1 MVHKI
6 DLFDPRLVS
15 PLDVL
20 VKNFFDNDAVFN
32 KPDNRSIKHPVDV
45 FEDDNGLTFEVACT
59 GLDKSDV
66 DITIE
71 GDILKITYNKGE
83 EERKSDNTPG
93 REQRRYYHNGIK
105 RSSFDFGWKVARRF
119 ELAKANAEMNNGL
132 LLVEIPYANESKP
145 KSLKI
150 K

>member
-1 MVHKI
+1 MVHKL
-6 DLFDPRLVS
+6 DLFDPRFVS

-20 VKNFFDNDAVFN
+20 VKNFFDQDAVFN

-45 FEDDNGLTFEVACT
+45 FENDSGLTFEVACT
-59 GLDKSDV
+59 GLSKADV

-71 GDILKITYNKGE
+71 GDILKITH
-83 EERKSDNTPG
+83 ERSDEGSKSDNTPG
-93 REQRRYYHNGIK
+93 KEQKRYYHNGIK
-105 RSSFDFGWKVARRF
+105 RSSFNFGWKVARRF
-119 ELAKANAEMNNGL
+119 ELAKANAEMTNGL
-132 LLVEIPYANESKP
+132 LTIVVPYANESKP

>member
-1 MVHKI
+1 MTVQQYG
-6 DLFDPRLVS
+6 FNYS

-20 VKNFFDNDAVFN
+20 VKNFFDNDSVFN
-32 KPDNRSIKHPVDV
+32 KPDNRSVKHPIDIY
-45 FEDDNGLTFEVACT
+45 EDDNGLTFEVACT

-71 GDILKITYNKGE
+71 GDVLKIAYDKDENQKIGD
-83 EERKSDNTPG
+83 K
-93 REQRRYYHNGIK
+93 QYYHTGIK
-105 RSSFDFGWKVARRF
+105 RSSFNFGWKIARRF

-132 LLVEIPYANESKP
+132 LTITIPLANESKP
-145 KSLKI
+145 KSIKI

>member
-1 MVHKI
+1 MTVQQYG
-6 DLFDPRLVS
+6 FNYS

-20 VKNFFDNDAVFN
+20 VKNFFDNDSVFN
-32 KPDNRSIKHPVDV
+32 KPDNRSVKHPIDIY
-45 FEDDNGLTFEVACT
+45 EDDNGLTFEVACT

-71 GDILKITYNKGE
+71 GDVLKIAYDKDENQKLGD
-83 EERKSDNTPG
+83 K
-93 REQRRYYHNGIK
+93 QYYHTGIK
-105 RSSFDFGWKVARRF
+105 RSSFNFGWKIARRF

-132 LLVEIPYANESKP
+132 LTITIPLANESKP
-145 KSLKI
+145 KSIKI